1 MTYDVFI
8 SFKNSGKDGAA
19 TPDARAARRV
29 YEALKSQDIR
39 TFFSEESLAEA
50 GKSHFSKPI
59 EGALE
64 SARVLVL
71 VASCREHIESRWVE
85 AEWDS
90 FAQDIR
96 SGNKEGELFIVNCG
110 DLKPNDLPLF
120 LRRQQMFHESDLEK
134 LVKFVG
140 SALPAR
146 TTVADLIQL
155 SLHCFQPE
163 KNEDKVYLMT
173 VHPGSGAGT
182 FNVMAYWGARSA
194 KRLSSQMK
202 AINVTDDAARAEV
215 ERAKQEKLRG
225 GYKPV
230 PHTKIVTPDA
240 LAFLSAALGFSA
252 VPAPKAAGDT
262 TPKRQEKA
270 KSAASPEPAPKSAPR
285 AAARRDAKAEPVA
298 AIPSAQTAER
308 RDSKAENV
316 AKKSAGKARRFEFV
330 EGTSAKFWEISA
342 SGATVKVRFG
352 RIGTEGQTRDKTMSD
367 AAAAQ
372 AHAGKMIAEKL
383 KEGYREQ
390 GAGASA
396 SPPPAKTSISTSAE
410 KRVAPTSVARSSTS
424 GATVKATT
432 STTIAKKAVKGPA
445 TAKRPSVPKAKKP
458 ATAKK

>member
-8 SFKNSGKDGAA
+8 SFKNSGKDGAS
-19 TPDARAARRV
+19 TPDAKAARRV
-29 YEALKSQDIR
+29 YEALRTQDIKV
-39 TFFSEESLAEA
+39 FFSEESLAEV

-59 EGALE
+59 EQAIE

-110 DLKPNDLPLF
+110 NLKPTDLPLF
-120 LRRQQMFHESDLEK
+120 LRRQQMFHEDDLQK

-146 TTVADLIQL
+146 TTVADLIRL

-173 VHPGSGAGT
+173 VHEGSGAGK
-182 FNVMAYWGARSA
+182 FNVTAHWGARSA

-202 AINVTDDAARAEV
+202 AVNVNDEAARAEV
-215 ERAKQEKLRG
+215 EQAQQEKLRG

-230 PHTKIVTPDA
+230 PHTKIITPAA
-240 LAFLSAALGFSA
+240 LSFLSASLGFSA
-252 VPAPKAAGDT
+252 EPAPMAANDAAPKRKEKGKSTASPAPKA
-262 TPKRQEKA
+262 PLPV
-270 KSAASPEPAPKSAPR
+270 AS
-285 AAARRDAKAEPVA
+285 RDAKAERVASKPTATPPV
-298 AIPSAQTAER
+298 R
-308 RDSKAENV
+308 RDSKAEKV
-316 AKKSAGKARRFEFV
+316 APKSAGKPRRFEFI
-330 EGTSAKFWEISA
+330 EGTSAKFWEISV
-342 SGATVKVRFG
+342 SGAVVKVRFG
-352 RIGTEGQTRDKTMSD
+352 RLGTEGQTRDKTLSD

-383 KEGYREQ
+383 KEGYRER
-390 GAGASA
+390 GAGTAV
-396 SPPPAKTSISTSAE
+396 SPPAAKSKASGSMPAQ
-410 KRVAPTSVARSSTS
+410 KRVAPTGVARSKTS
-424 GATVKATT
+424 LAALKAAA
-432 STTIAKKAVKGPA
+432 STTVAKKTVQGKVA
-445 TAKRPSVPKAKKP
+445 TKRASAPKAKKP